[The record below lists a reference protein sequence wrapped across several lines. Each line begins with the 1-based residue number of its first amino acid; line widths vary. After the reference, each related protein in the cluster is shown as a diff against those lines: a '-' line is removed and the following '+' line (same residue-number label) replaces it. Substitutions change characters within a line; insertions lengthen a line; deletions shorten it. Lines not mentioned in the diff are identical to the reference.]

1 MQARVC
7 GKFARSRLGIPAA
20 GKKDCLRAALRETC
34 ASRRPTFRM
43 IELKNLSKSFKGKP
57 ALRDLSLTVERGE
70 IFGLLGH
77 NGAGKSTTFGIL
89 LGQVFADAGEAFIGG
104 VSVQQE
110 RARALAR
117 VGAIFEAPAFYD
129 YLSGWKNLE
138 IFTSYS
144 AIVPRTEMAEAVEIV
159 GLSARIHDPVRTYSH
174 GMRQRLGL
182 AQALLPAPE
191 LILLDEPT
199 EGLDPEGIHEIR
211 GLIQR
216 LNRERGLTVLFSS
229 HLLSE
234 VEQLC
239 DHVAILHHGRKIFD
253 GHWESLATEGTQFRL
268 DVDDWDKAATL
279 ARQAGAKILPDLKIE
294 LPPGRDMADIVTAL
308 VTAGLKVRAV
318 EPRRRSLEQ
327 IYLEM
332 TAEEESKQ

>member
-1 MQARVC
+1 M
-7 GKFARSRLGIPAA
+7 S
-20 GKKDCLRAALRETC
+20 
-34 ASRRPTFRM
+34 RM

-57 ALRDLSLTVERGE
+57 ALCDLSLTVERGE

-77 NGAGKSTTFGIL
+77 NGAGKSTTFGIM
-89 LGQVFADAGEAFIGG
+89 LGQVFADAGEAFING
-104 VSVQQE
+104 VSVQRD

-129 YLSGWKNLE
+129 YLTGWRNLE
-138 IFTSYS
+138 VFTSYS
-144 AIVPRTEMAEAVEIV
+144 AIVPRRDMEEAVEIV
-159 GLSARIHDPVRTYSH
+159 GLTSRIRDPVRTYSH

-182 AQALLPAPE
+182 AQALLPTPE
-191 LILLDEPT
+191 LVLLDEPT

-239 DHVAILHHGRKIFD
+239 DHVAILNRGFKIFD
-253 GHWESLATEGTQFRL
+253 GRWESLAAEGSRFRL
-268 DVDDWDKAATL
+268 EVDEWEKAAQI
-279 ARQAGAKILPDLKIE
+279 AKQAGATVLPESVIE
-294 LPPGRDMADIVTAL
+294 LAPGRDVADVVSGL
-308 VTAGLKVRAV
+308 VAAGIRVRAV
-318 EPRRRSLEQ
+318 EPQRRSLEQ

-332 TAEEESKQ
+332 TAKGEGSPAPRR